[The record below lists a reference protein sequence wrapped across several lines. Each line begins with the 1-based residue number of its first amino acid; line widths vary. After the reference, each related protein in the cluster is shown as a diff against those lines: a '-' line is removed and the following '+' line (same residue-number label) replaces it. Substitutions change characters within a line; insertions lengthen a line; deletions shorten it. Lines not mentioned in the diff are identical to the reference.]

1 MRCRFTTR
9 RRPILAVGI
18 VLVSTQPR
26 TTSSVMSSRPSI
38 CAKTACEQN
47 GAVRKS
53 VTFSTAPVTVNPTI
67 PDSSMYSPYTRQQ
80 VASCDMYKIHMY
92 IIHSKW
98 HVYIRHLWFFV
109 MTERLSDRGL
119 RLLQA
124 ASIKELAEAGP
135 TDYVRWQN
143 IKRGKARI
151 GADEIETL
159 ARAFPSYRWWL
170 LTGEVMPEQGQT
182 SPDYDEANQNLSSP
196 NAG

>member
-1 MRCRFTTR
+1 
-9 RRPILAVGI
+9 
-18 VLVSTQPR
+18 
-26 TTSSVMSSRPSI
+26 
-38 CAKTACEQN
+38 
-47 GAVRKS
+47 
-53 VTFSTAPVTVNPTI
+53 
-67 PDSSMYSPYTRQQ
+67 
-80 VASCDMYKIHMY
+80 MYKIHMY
-92 IIHSKW
+92 IIHIKW